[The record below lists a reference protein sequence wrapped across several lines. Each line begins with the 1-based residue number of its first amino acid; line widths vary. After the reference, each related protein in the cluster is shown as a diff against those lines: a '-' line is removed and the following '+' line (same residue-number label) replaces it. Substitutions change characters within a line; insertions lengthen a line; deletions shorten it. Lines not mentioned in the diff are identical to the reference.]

1 MSSTLSI
8 YRKMENYP
16 FGKRLFSFLVCLKAP
31 YFSTVKPLF
40 TELEPGRCVIR
51 MKKRRAVTNHL
62 KTVHAI
68 AMCNIVELAAGM
80 CTDVSLP
87 PEKRWVPRGMTVE
100 YITFAKT
107 SLTGTCIIDQKL
119 LASWDMKKLFPA
131 EVSLADESGKI
142 VMKGVVNM
150 HISLKKQG

>member
-1 MSSTLSI
+1 MNSTLSI

-16 FGKRLFSFLVCLKAP
+16 CGKRLFSFMVCLKAP
-31 YFSTVKPLF
+31 YFRTVKPLF
-40 TELEPGRCVIR
+40 AELEPGRCVIN

-87 PEKRWVPRGMTVE
+87 REKRWVPRGMTVE

-119 LASWDMKKLFPA
+119 LASWDMKKLFPV
-131 EVSLADESGKI
+131 EVTLADTAGKI

-150 HISLKKQG
+150 YISLKK